1 MAYYKY
7 KKNCSPWGGLLIR
20 KHLSLWYNMTVFKNT
35 KAFSS
40 FSVDDLEKAKE
51 FYGKTLG
58 IDISESKEGL
68 SLYPKSSNEIFIY
81 PKTDHTAAT
90 FTVLNFPVDDV
101 EQAVDDL
108 TKQGVRFEI
117 YNKGELKTDEKGI
130 FRGEG
135 PKIAWFKDP
144 AGNFLSV
151 LETM

>member
-1 MAYYKY
+1 
-7 KKNCSPWGGLLIR
+7 
-20 KHLSLWYNMTVFKNT
+20 MTVFKNT

-81 PKTDHTAAT
+81 PKTDHTPAT
-90 FTVLNFPVDDV
+90 FTVLNFPVNDV

-108 TKQGVRFEI
+108 TKLGVRFEI

-130 FRGEG
+130 FHGEG

-151 LETM
+151 LQTM

>member
-1 MAYYKY
+1 
-7 KKNCSPWGGLLIR
+7 
-20 KHLSLWYNMTVFKNT
+20 MTVFKNT

-81 PKTDHTAAT
+81 PKTDHTPAT
-90 FTVLNFPVDDV
+90 FTVLNFPVDDA

-130 FRGEG
+130 FHDEG